1 MNHTYTVAVMVVIA
15 LITLATRAFPFIVL
29 GSKREVS
36 ERVLYIGRV
45 LPPAVIAVLVVYCL
59 RNITPLTAPHGLPEL
74 ISVGLIV
81 ALHLW
86 KKNTIL
92 SVLSGT
98 VCYMIL
104 IRTLFV

>member
-1 MNHTYTVAVMVVIA
+1 MNHTYTVTVMVVIA
-15 LITLATRAFPFIVL
+15 LITLATRAFPFIVF

-74 ISVGLIV
+74 ISVGLII
-81 ALHLW
+81 AFHLW

>member
-45 LPPAVIAVLVVYCL
+45 LPP
-59 RNITPLTAPHGLPEL
+59 P
-74 ISVGLIV
+74 S
-81 ALHLW
+81 
-86 KKNTIL
+86 
-92 SVLSGT
+92 
-98 VCYMIL
+98 
-104 IRTLFV
+104 